1 MRNGMARSGGLQVAP
16 GLKSCK
22 DCFENTVEYHLPG
35 HNYAGPG
42 THVKNR
48 VLNRVKPTTA
58 LDTAALIHDIEYLY
72 LDQDTADKNFRDN
85 LFRNGNYLLGD
96 LSIPVF
102 GIKNLV
108 GYDVKKQKQLYHL
121 LRKIAERELIENP
134 NFKFVNL

>member
-1 MRNGMARSGGLQVAP
+1 ME
-16 GLKSCK
+16 
-22 DCFENTVEYHLPG
+22 FHLPG

-72 LDQDTADKNFRDN
+72 LDQDIADKNFRDN

-96 LSIPVF
+96 LSIPAF

-108 GYDVKKQKQLYHL
+108 GYNVEKQPQLYHL
-121 LRKIAERELIENP
+121 LRNIAERELINNP
-134 NFKFVNL
+134 NFQFI